1 MQSNDVFG
9 YILMFFVI
17 FMIVKIY
24 YESDYFQLK
33 CIISEEDG
41 NRYCVRERNKMQ
53 LAADLLARTTKKM
66 KLLVKYMIKKY
77 PDKANVKRLKDNF
90 DPKVVVETLPTSEYT
105 AYSENKGQKLAF
117 CVTTTKEGNKLIDEN
132 TLTFV
137 AMHELAH
144 CMTASIGHKAE
155 FWQNFKFL
163 IENAKKMGIYKADD
177 YKKNPVSYCGMEIT
191 DNPLFDL

>member
-1 MQSNDVFG
+1 MQSNDIFG
-9 YILMFFVI
+9 YILMFFVV

-24 YESDYFQLK
+24 YETDYFQLK
-33 CIISEEDG
+33 CIVSEEDG
-41 NRYCVRERNKMQ
+41 NKYCVRERNKMQ

-66 KLLVKYMIKKY
+66 KLLVKHMIEKY
-77 PDKANVKRLKDNF
+77 PDKENIKRLKDNF
-90 DPKVVVETLPTSEYT
+90 DPKVVVETLPTSDYT

-163 IENAKKMGIYKADD
+163 IENSKKIGIYKPDD

>member
-41 NRYCVRERNKMQ
+41 NRYCGRERNKMQ

>member
-1 MQSNDVFG
+1 
-9 YILMFFVI
+9 MFFVI

-90 DPKVVVETLPTSEYT
+90 DPKVVVETLHTSEYT